1 MRELQFVKAIRDLEY
16 TKIGLFLSN
25 QQFVE
30 GNLVAVQQDHLVL
43 DINEDVHYIPL
54 EHIKALSKD
63 ATNYRE
69 TPQKVPF
76 VERQSFSELLDVFKN
91 SWCTI
96 NHSEQ
101 EAHVG
106 VLSKVAEDHLIL
118 IKHAQ
123 LLYIPTTCIS
133 TIHSKIPQHQILLAN
148 QQKPATIQETQPTPV
163 EAAEMEIQL
172 PTHSRSPSPVGV
184 SASIARIPVR
194 KRTAVTR
201 R

>member
-1 MRELQFVKAIRDLEY
+1 MRELQFIKAIRDLEY

-43 DINEDVHYIPL
+43 AINEDVHYIPL

-69 TPQKVPF
+69 TPQKVSF

-96 NHSEQ
+96 NHSEKDS
-101 EAHVG
+101 HVG
-106 VLSKVAEDHLIL
+106 VLSKVAEDHHHLDQ
-118 IKHAQ
+118 A
-123 LLYIPTTCIS
+123 C
-133 TIHSKIPQHQILLAN
+133 A
-148 QQKPATIQETQPTPV
+148 
-163 EAAEMEIQL
+163 
-172 PTHSRSPSPVGV
+172 
-184 SASIARIPVR
+184 
-194 KRTAVTR
+194 TAVHSDLLHINPP
-201 R
+201 